1 MNNNSV
7 VQSEVIDDPGDASE
21 HADDAVVELCSQN
34 SVDNTSGPYDF
45 CDFRHGIKIVRRHAS
60 DCENL
65 LKSEGT
71 LGVVLNMFWIV
82 VSLILYVIDVA
93 TDLIMAFLHHKNGDY
108 FYFGLT
114 LFFSLTPSLGMSIM
128 SATWYWVEKH
138 KNPDDQKNKN
148 ARDLFPPDSKGIFT
162 FKMFLCGIFLLG
174 PLLRYDTLFIQHLPV
189 KYELPFLL
197 KFQIL

>member
-1 MNNNSV
+1 MSNNSV
-7 VQSEVIDDPGDASE
+7 VQCEVIDDPGDASKR
-21 HADDAVVELCSQN
+21 ADDAVVELRSQN
-34 SVDNTSGPYDF
+34 SVDFTHNLE
-45 CDFRHGIKIVRRHAS
+45 IVSRHAS

-71 LGVVLNMFWIV
+71 SGVILNMFWIV
-82 VSLILYVIDVA
+82 VSSILYVFDVA
-93 TDLIMAFLHHKNGDY
+93 TDLIVSFLHCKNGDY

-128 SATWYWVEKH
+128 SATWYWAEKH

-174 PLLRYDTLFIQHLPV
+174 PLPRYDTLFIQHLPV
-189 KYELPFLL
+189 KNELLPFLL